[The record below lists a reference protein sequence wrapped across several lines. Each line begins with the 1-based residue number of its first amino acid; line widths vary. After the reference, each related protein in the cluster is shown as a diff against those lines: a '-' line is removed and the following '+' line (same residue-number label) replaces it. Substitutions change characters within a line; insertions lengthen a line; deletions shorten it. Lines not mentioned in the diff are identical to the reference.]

1 MNIKSLTLALAVS
14 VFITGCA
21 VGPDYQRPE
30 QTALI
35 EFRHVDGWKNA
46 APQLAAGDANA
57 WLVFADGYLN
67 QLVQQLNDNNQS
79 LAAAEAAWRESRALV
94 GGSRSALFPQLD
106 AKVSSSR
113 RGVESGISKT
123 NDASLGLSWQL
134 DVWGKV
140 RRQVEASEANLAA
153 SEADW
158 AAMRLSLQSE
168 LVQNYVQL
176 RVLDQHIRLY
186 DLTLKAYERSLQ
198 LTENRYKAGVA
209 NRSDVTQALTQL
221 KSTQAQRLDLDWQRS
236 RYEHAIALLLGLTPA
251 QFRIAANQQ
260 IPQVQPVPV
269 GLASRLLER
278 RPDIAAAEAKVIAAN
293 AEIGVAKAAY
303 FPDFTLN
310 AAGGYQNNQMAHWL
324 TAPNRFWSLGP
335 SFALTLFDAGARKAR
350 LEQSRARYDQTV
362 AQYRQTTLVAIR
374 EVEDALAQLQVLERA
389 MQVEQEALTAAQE
402 NLRLFNNQYQQ
413 GMVDYLSVVNAQTAA
428 LSAERSLLSSQSTY
442 LAVTAQLI
450 AALGGDW

>member
-1 MNIKSLTLALAVS
+1 MNIKNLALAFAVS
-14 VFITGCA
+14 ALITGCA
-21 VGPDYQRPE
+21 LGPDYQRPE

-35 EFRHVDGWKNA
+35 EFRHADGWKNA
-46 APQLAAGDANA
+46 TPQLVVEGTNA
-57 WLVFADGYLN
+57 WLVFSDEYLN
-67 QLVQQLNDNNQS
+67 QLLQQLNDNNQN

-140 RRQVEASEANLAA
+140 RRQVEASEANLVA

-176 RVLDQHIRLY
+176 RVLDQQIRLY

-251 QFRIAANQQ
+251 QFRIAVNQQ

-303 FPDFTLN
+303 FPDFSLN

-362 AQYRQTTLVAIR
+362 AKYRQTTLVAIR

-389 MQVEQEALTAAQE
+389 IKVEQEALAAAQE

-442 LAVTAQLI
+442 LVVTAQLI